1 MNSFEPMS
9 DSETESEPEQIVLEK
24 TKKNNAKKIK
34 EIAVATP
41 PPVKP
46 KKQLTEKQLY
56 ALSEGRKKRSNKK
69 TLPETSVEPVR
80 VLESIRTSVE
90 PVRVLE
96 SIRTSVEPVRVL
108 ESIRTSVEKAPKV
121 VQKAPEVLQK
131 APEVLQKAPE
141 ATENATDA
149 TENAT
154 DATENATDATE
165 TAPKIKEKKKLS
177 EKQILALENARN
189 KRALTRANNK
199 DNLKIENNKKFIINF
214 V

>member
-80 VLESIRTSVE
+80 VLESIRTSVQKA
-90 PVRVLE
+90 PKVVQ
-96 SIRTSVEPVRVL
+96 
-108 ESIRTSVEKAPKV
+108 KAPKV

>member
-69 TLPETSVEPVR
+69 TLPE
-80 VLESIRTSVE
+80 TSVE

>member
-108 ESIRTSVEKAPKV
+108 ESIRTSV
-121 VQKAPEVLQK
+121 QKAPEVLQK